1 MRNHVHDGSGDDDP
15 VDNAQQRHPTLS
27 LVDAAQ
33 LIRDT
38 PERWVLTQ
46 FEMRANPDGDR
57 GYVGAYFVMR
67 LESTNDEVACHLTVL
82 HGPRGPER
90 PLKHMVRRQA
100 NFEDAIS
107 ELKLALAGK
116 RYRPVPNYAE
126 CEVIPLHRE
135 GQEQVKRVLVQVHV
149 RGLLHDRIRRVA
161 QIAGVTH
168 SITKMRDLYHVSVD
182 SAGWM

>member
-1 MRNHVHDGSGDDDP
+1 MASPLTKAPSTALAYRVVERIIQVRSSRMRNHVHDGSGDDDP

-46 FEMRANPDGDR
+46 FEMRVNPDGDR

-90 PLKHMVRRQA
+90 PLKHEVRRQA

-126 CEVIPLHRE
+126 CEVPGWRPGHA
-135 GQEQVKRVLVQVHV
+135 KRFGCRFHV
-149 RGLLHDRIRRVA
+149 FHI
-161 QIAGVTH
+161 
-168 SITKMRDLYHVSVD
+168 S
-182 SAGWM
+182 